1 MLILFFKLPCSLTN
15 PYTVKFIKRLGK
27 SHLWINV
34 LRTYSTCICPRNH
47 RDNPL
52 QTNTIFSESQ
62 IYIIKLSNVS
72 FLKKLIFFLICNVH
86 RLDEIYALQEKFW
99 WILDTL
105 WYISSN
111 LQVDFPFLSL
121 SQDSLSTFSP
131 LQNMNTSI
139 LVPETVSQQITAKKQ
154 WQNGYYSTWFRTV
167 FIYSFKNKNH
177 ILSC

>member
-1 MLILFFKLPCSLTN
+1 MYYAHIVPAYVQGITGITLFRQTLYSQSHRFTLLSFQMSVSSKSLFF
-15 PYTVKFIKRLGK
+15 F
-27 SHLWINV
+27 
-34 LRTYSTCICPRNH
+34 
-47 RDNPL
+47 
-52 QTNTIFSESQ
+52 
-62 IYIIKLSNVS
+62 
-72 FLKKLIFFLICNVH
+72 ICNVH

-111 LQVDFPFLSL
+111 LQVDFSFLSL

-131 LQNMNTSI
+131 LQNMTTSI

-154 WQNGYYSTWFRTV
+154 WQNGYYFTWFHTI